1 MDRNLN
7 LLNSQIQKTKK
18 NRSSSYKIYL
28 KNADYRNIY
37 SHFATGGFQKKNI
50 LRSLFNFFFSRVIFK
65 FSIFSSRNFKKLM
78 QINKRLNVSLNINMI
93 WHVIIL
99 NILKKETCP
108 NNICVIGDG
117 KANFILNALIN
128 FTNAKI
134 YSINLTEVL
143 INDYLILKKSQILK
157 KNEIDVISKINQKIN
172 YKKKIFLIPANLKE
186 IINKVKIDLFVS
198 IECLQELNISEQKNY
213 LKIISKQKNA
223 FFYFLERESKILPGG
238 EKNLF
243 KNFFP
248 KKCKIIFN
256 KQASFRNIFYNTK
269 FPFIHFRDKTKRHAL
284 VKLS

>member
-1 MDRNLN
+1 MDKNLY
-7 LLNSQIQKTKK
+7 LLNSQIQNTKK

-50 LRSLFNFFFSRVIFK
+50 LRSFFNFFFSRLIFK
-65 FSIFSSRNFKKLM
+65 FSIFSSKNFKKLE

-99 NILKKETCP
+99 NILKKETRP

-157 KNEIDVISKINQKIN
+157 KNNITVISKINQKID
-172 YKKKIFLIPANLKE
+172 YKKKLFLIPANLKN

-198 IECLQELNISEQKNY
+198 IECLQELNISEQKKY

-223 FFYFLERESKILPGG
+223 FFYFLERENKILPGG

-248 KKCKIIFN
+248 KNCKIIFN

-269 FPFIHFRDKTKRHAL
+269 FPFIHFRDKSKRHAL

>member
-1 MDRNLN
+1 MDRNLK

-37 SHFATGGFQKKNI
+37 SHFATGGFQKRNI
-50 LRSLFNFFFSRVIFK
+50 LRSLFNFFFSRLIFK
-65 FSIFSSRNFKKLM
+65 FSIFSSKNFKKLM

-99 NILKKETCP
+99 NILKKETRP

-157 KNEIDVISKINQKIN
+157 KDEIIVISKINQKIN
-172 YKKKIFLIPANLKE
+172 YKKKIFLIPANFKE
-186 IINKVKIDLFVS
+186 VINRVKIDLFVS
-198 IECLQELNISEQKNY
+198 IECLQELNISEQKKY

-223 FFYFLERESKILPGG
+223 FFYFLERECKILPGG

-248 KKCKIIFN
+248 KNCKIIFN

-284 VKLS
+284 VKLN